1 MTKSII
7 TGLLFIFLL
16 ASSAATNAQ
25 SPFQKIVFHASRCFG
40 TCPQID
46 LQLDSNRNIYVNR
59 QFFTS
64 KGEQDKVH
72 SGQFTGVLDNAAY
85 KQLVKIL
92 AASDIE
98 HWSFPD
104 IDCCDGAITT
114 LIIYRNNKR
123 TYLKSMTPPQ
133 ESAALISFLSKIG
146 QSPDLSRTFEQR
158 KLEE

>member
-25 SPFQKIVFHASRCFG
+25 SPFPKIVFHASRCFG

-64 KGEQDKVH
+64 KGEQDKAH
-72 SGQFTGVLDNAAY
+72 SGQFTGVLDNAAF

-98 HWSFPD
+98 HWRF
-104 IDCCDGAITT
+104 
-114 LIIYRNNKR
+114 
-123 TYLKSMTPPQ
+123 
-133 ESAALISFLSKIG
+133 
-146 QSPDLSRTFEQR
+146 
-158 KLEE
+158 